1 MEEQAGKT
9 VASASETSRE
19 STIVAL
25 VAKVQQRA
33 PRDAVLLLEQQSDN
47 LIAAVLSQTVA
58 ASAIAILT
66 EFPVERAAAIKL
78 EAPPEKR
85 EQWLRNE
92 AYHEGSVGR
101 LMEPA
106 LAIFRPEESV
116 AAAVAW
122 LRNLPDATLVTYGYV
137 TNADGRLLGVI
148 VMRDLLLASPDETLE
163 SLMVRDPFTLNAE
176 MPVADASPLVLHRH
190 YPVYPVC
197 DGHQHLLGV
206 VRGYVLFE
214 EQAIEMSAQPGRM
227 VGVEDEERLST
238 PWWRCLRFRH
248 PWLQLNLF
256 TAFIA
261 ASVVG
266 AFQDTLD
273 KFVVLAVFLP
283 VLAGQSGNTGLQ
295 SLAVTIRGMTLGELK
310 DGSGRRLMRKEALVG
325 LLNGLMVGLTAGL
338 GMYLYARFRENPD
351 AELLGLVVFL
361 AMAFSCVMSGV
372 SGTLIPIA
380 LRRAGVDPATASSI
394 FLTTLT
400 DVASM
405 GVFLGLATL
414 LLL

>member
-1 MEEQAGKT
+1 MEEQTRDT
-9 VASASETSRE
+9 VASASETSGE
-19 STIVAL
+19 STISAL

-33 PRDAVLLLEQQSDN
+33 PRDAVLLLEQQSDS
-47 LIAAVLSQTVA
+47 LIAAVLSQTVT
-58 ASAIAILT
+58 ASAIAILAD
-66 EFPVERAAAIKL
+66 FSAERAAAIKL

-106 LAIFRPEESV
+106 RAIFRPEENV

-122 LRNLPDATLVTYGYV
+122 LRNFSDATLVTYGYV
-137 TNADGRLLGVI
+137 TGTDDRLLGVI
-148 VMRDLLLASPDETLE
+148 VMRDLLLAGPDETLE
-163 SLMVRDPFTLNAE
+163 SLMVRDPFILNAE
-176 MPVADASPLVLHRH
+176 MPVADASPLALHRH

-310 DGSGRRLMRKEALVG
+310 SGSGRRLVRKEALVG

-351 AELLGLVVFL
+351 AQLLGLVVFL
-361 AMAFSCVMSGV
+361 AMASSCVMSGV

>member
-1 MEEQAGKT
+1 MEEQAVKT
-9 VASASETSRE
+9 VASTSETSRE

-116 AAAVAW
+116 AAAVDW
-122 LRNLPDATLVTYGYV
+122 LRNLPDATLVTYGHV

-176 MPVADASPLVLHRH
+176 MPVADASPLVIHRH

-338 GMYLYARFRENPD
+338 GMYLYARFRDNPD
-351 AELLGLVVFL
+351 AQLLGLVVFL

>member
-1 MEEQAGKT
+1 M
-9 VASASETSRE
+9 
-19 STIVAL
+19 
-25 VAKVQQRA
+25 
-33 PRDAVLLLEQQSDN
+33 
-47 LIAAVLSQTVA
+47 
-58 ASAIAILT
+58 
-66 EFPVERAAAIKL
+66 
-78 EAPPEKR
+78 
-85 EQWLRNE
+85 RNF
-92 AYHEGSVGR
+92 S
-101 LMEPA
+101 
-106 LAIFRPEESV
+106 
-116 AAAVAW
+116 
-122 LRNLPDATLVTYGYV
+122 DATLVTYGYV
-137 TNADGRLLGVI
+137 TSTDDRLLGVI
-148 VMRDLLLASPDETLE
+148 VMRDLLLASPDQTLE
-163 SLMVRDPFTLNAE
+163 SLMVRDPFTLNAA

-310 DGSGRRLMRKEALVG
+310 DGSGRRLVRKEALVG

-361 AMAFSCVMSGV
+361 AMSFSCVMSGV

-405 GVFLGLATL
+405 GVFSRVGDRVAPLGHWADPGLGMDSMAVINHNSKNVL
-414 LLL
+414 RKE